1 MISHILTNQN
11 MHALNMLSGVSIWSG
26 LAIYIY
32 MLDGPLGSIL
42 HPTGS
47 SRYMATLDT

>member
-26 LAIYIY
+26 LAIYNIY
-32 MLDGPLGSIL
+32 LSVERYFTKLD
-42 HPTGS
+42 
-47 SRYMATLDT
+47 